1 MHKNVFPRK
10 EFTDYAK
17 KNLVL
22 VEVDFP
28 MKKKQPEALKKANE
42 ALMREFNIEGFP
54 TLLLLDAEG
63 RKLAEVQPVMDA
75 KELVKGIEKAARKK

>member
-1 MHKNVFPRK
+1 LHKKVLPKK

-28 MKKKQPEALKKANE
+28 MKKKLPDSQVKANE
-42 ALMREFNIEGFP
+42 ALMEKFKIEGFP
-54 TLLLLDAEG
+54 TLLLLDG
-63 RKLAEVQPVMDA
+63 DGKRLGKVDLTMDP
-75 KELVKGIEKAARKK
+75 KELVKNIEKVAKQK